1 MISARA
7 RHGRRWFAAS
17 AFLLGAC
24 APTMA
29 PVPSPRLSDAE
40 YLRALRLMVPVAGTR
55 PDKLQDS
62 FNGRRGDTGDRQ
74 HQAID
79 ILAPKG
85 TPVLAAVDGEI
96 LRVTSNT
103 LGGKTIYATDRAR
116 RFVFYYA
123 HLDRYAERTRVGVR
137 VTQGTVIGYVGTTG
151 DAQKT
156 VPHLHFQV
164 MRMISS
170 RQWWEGP
177 PVNPFGNFAKAGE
190 AN

>member
-1 MISARA
+1 VTSRRVPGAR
-7 RHGRRWFAAS
+7 GWLAAA

-24 APTMA
+24 APA
-29 PVPSPRLSDAE
+29 VSSVPSPRLSDAE

-55 PDKLQDS
+55 PDRLQDS
-62 FNGRRGDTGDRQ
+62 FTGRRGDSGERE

-123 HLDRYAERTRVGVR
+123 HLDRYAERARVGAR
-137 VTQGTVIGYVGTTG
+137 VAQGTVIGYVGNTG
-151 DAQKT
+151 DARKT
-156 VPHLHFQV
+156 APHLHFQV

-177 PVNPFGNFAKAGE
+177 PVNPYGTFVKAGE
-190 AN
+190 AH

>member
-1 MISARA
+1 MISRRA
-7 RHGRRWFAAS
+7 PDGRQWLAAA

-24 APTMA
+24 APATA
-29 PVPSPRLSDAE
+29 PMPSPRLSDAE

-55 PDKLQDS
+55 PDRLQNS
-62 FNGRRGDTGDRQ
+62 FSGRRGESGERE

-96 LRVTSNT
+96 LRVTTNT
-103 LGGKTIYATDRAR
+103 LGGKTIYATDRAH

-123 HLDRYAERTRVGVR
+123 HLDRYADRTRVGAKVK
-137 VTQGTVIGYVGTTG
+137 QGIVIGYVGTTG
-151 DAQKT
+151 DAPKNI
-156 VPHLHFQV
+156 PHLHFQV
-164 MRMISS
+164 MRMTSR

-177 PVNPFGNFAKAGE
+177 PVNPYGTFAKAGMPQ
-190 AN
+190 